1 MEKIKGI
8 FTALTSAFFSF
19 FGLLA
24 IPILLLVGTNITDY
38 ITGLL
43 ATKYRGEKLDSSIG
57 IKGIFKKIGMWTLVF
72 VGAMMDILINYSF
85 HQLGIEL
92 SFDCLI
98 ACVVAIWIVCN
109 EFISIL
115 ENLND
120 MGVALPPFLQP
131 IIERI
136 RKQAENKIK
145 VEKESDKNE

>member
-72 VGAMMDILINYSF
+72 VGAMMDILINYSLS
-85 HQLGIEL
+85 QLGIEL

-98 ACVVAIWIVCN
+98 ACVVAVWIVCN

-136 RKQAENKIK
+136 RKQTENKIQI
-145 VEKESDKNE
+145 EKKEGE

>member
-38 ITGLL
+38 VTGLL
-43 ATKYRGEKLDSSIG
+43 ATKYRGESLDSNKG

-98 ACVVAIWIVCN
+98 ACVVSIWIICN

-136 RKQAENKIK
+136 RKQAENKIQI
-145 VEKESDKNE
+145 EKKEGK

>member
-43 ATKYRGEKLDSSIG
+43 ASKYRDKPLDSNLG
-57 IKGIFKKIGMWTLVF
+57 IKGIFKKIGMWLLVL
-72 VGAMMDILINYSF
+72 VGFMMDCLVKYSVS
-85 HQLGIEL
+85 QLGIEL

-136 RKQAENKIK
+136 RKQAENKIQI
-145 VEKESDKNE
+145 EKKEGE

>member
-1 MEKIKGI
+1 MIMEKIKGV

-24 IPILLLVGTNITDY
+24 IPILLLVSTNITDY
-38 ITGLL
+38 VTGLL
-43 ATKYRGEKLDSSIG
+43 AAKYRGKSIESKIG
-57 IKGIFKKIGMWTLVF
+57 AKGIFKKIGMWFLVF
-72 VGAMMDILINYSF
+72 VGFMMDCLIKYSVA
-85 HQLGIEL
+85 QLGIEM

-109 EFISIL
+109 EIISIL

-136 RKQAENKIK
+136 KKQTENKIK
-145 VEKESDKNE
+145 IEKENE

>member
-43 ATKYRGEKLDSSIG
+43 ATKYRGEKLDSNIG
-57 IKGIFKKIGMWTLVF
+57 IKGIFKKIGMWLLVL
-72 VGAMMDILINYSF
+72 VGFMMDCLVKYSVS
-85 HQLGIEL
+85 QLGIEL

-136 RKQAENKIK
+136 RKQAENKIQI
-145 VEKESDKNE
+145 EKKEGE

>member
-24 IPILLLVGTNITDY
+24 IPILLLVGTNVTDY
-38 ITGLL
+38 VTGLL
-43 ATKYRGEKLDSSIG
+43 ASKYRGKNLNSSVG
-57 IKGIFKKIGMWTLVF
+57 MKGIFKKIGMWTLVF
-72 VGAMMDILINYSF
+72 VGSMMDILINYSF
-85 HQLGIEL
+85 SQFGIEL

-120 MGVALPPFLQP
+120 MGVSLPPFLQP

-136 RKQAENKIK
+136 KKQTENKIK
-145 VEKESDKNE
+145 IEKEND